1 MKFVMALTLG
11 DIVGLIIVGGIII
24 LFISGCA
31 VHAIHELFSTCF
43 SIRNQ
48 RKRSKLWKSRCTL

>member
-31 VHAIHELFSTCF
+31 VHAIHELFF
-43 SIRNQ
+43 NMFFN
-48 RKRSKLWKSRCTL
+48 KKSKKKE